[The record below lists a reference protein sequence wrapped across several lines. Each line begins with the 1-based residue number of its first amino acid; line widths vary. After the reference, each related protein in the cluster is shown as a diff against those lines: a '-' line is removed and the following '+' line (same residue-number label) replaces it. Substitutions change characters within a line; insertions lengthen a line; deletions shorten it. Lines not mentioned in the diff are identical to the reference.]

1 MKKKLEQKQF
11 MGYKW
16 IVLSNTTIGTLMAS
30 LDTNIIIVILPVI
43 TSELHTSLL
52 TTLWTARGYWLV
64 LLLFY

>member
-1 MKKKLEQKQF
+1 ME
-11 MGYKW
+11 YKW